1 MFEVSLKDCSYLGDL
16 YQQYYDLLLREAN
29 RIVHNYHDAE
39 DVVQDF
45 FTYALSHADKIRE
58 VDSDAI
64 CRFLITC
71 IKRKSIDVLRRRET
85 RRKYVTDSADDFD
98 YMLIC
103 ADDSISVEESALN
116 RIIAEDVK
124 GALVLLPEN
133 QQRAI
138 EYKYFRGMTDRE
150 IGKILDVHPCSV
162 RSSLSRA
169 RKKMHRICA
178 ENGYAG

>member
-1 MFEVSLKDCSYLGDL
+1 MSEISAYDRSFLGEL

-29 RIVHNYHDAE
+29 KIVHNYHDAE

-45 FTYALSHADKIRE
+45 FTYALSHAERIRE
-58 VDSDAI
+58 VESNAI

-85 RRKYVTDSADDFD
+85 RRKYVIDSADDFD

-103 ADDSISVEESALN
+103 ADETLSVEESALN
-116 RIIAEDVK
+116 RIAVEDVK
-124 GALVLLPEN
+124 DALVLLSEN
-133 QQRAI
+133 QQHAM
-138 EYKYFRGMTDRE
+138 EYKYFRDMTDRE
-150 IGKILDVHPCSV
+150 IAKMMGVRPCCV
-162 RSSLSRA
+162 RSNLTRA
-169 RKKMHRICA
+169 RKKMHRICV